1 MEATLH
7 QLGGILLS
15 ALPTF
20 ILVIFLHYYLKFMF
34 FKPLEKVLGERHA
47 ATEGARALAVESL
60 QRAERKTAEYEAA
73 MRAERAKIYREFEQ
87 HHKRLQ
93 EEEKRRPVGR
103 ADRRRTARPRGQ
115 RGTGSRVGSG
125 QDFSGRHQRRAGRP
139 DRRIHL
145 APESRMKRLAPWI
158 LTIGLTAAAPASFAQ
173 DPKAAP
179 GSRA

>member
-93 EEEKRRPVGR
+93 EEENAALLAERTAAEQHVREAREELARELEAAKTSLAATSDALAGQI
-103 ADRRRTARPRGQ
+103 AESILRRR
-115 RGTGSRVGSG
+115 
-125 QDFSGRHQRRAGRP
+125 
-139 DRRIHL
+139 
-145 APESRMKRLAPWI
+145 
-158 LTIGLTAAAPASFAQ
+158 AA
-173 DPKAAP
+173 
-179 GSRA
+179 